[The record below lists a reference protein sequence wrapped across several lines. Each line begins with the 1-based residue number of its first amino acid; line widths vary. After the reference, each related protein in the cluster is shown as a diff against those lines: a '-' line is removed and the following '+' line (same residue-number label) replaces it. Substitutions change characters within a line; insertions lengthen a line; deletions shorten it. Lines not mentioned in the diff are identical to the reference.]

1 LLNLIKL
8 KSTLNHSVMN
18 IKVRDSK
25 YGQDFLR
32 SSFGGSLGLGL
43 WCLRSPKGLGVHAP
57 KRKKSIPPPN
67 GIILSGV
74 RASLQRELSS
84 SPTFS
89 PGARI
94 CSVSLQDPTS
104 FGLQML
110 FRTELSGF

>member
-1 LLNLIKL
+1 
-8 KSTLNHSVMN
+8 MN

-67 GIILSGV
+67 GIRPNVARSFIKGLFIKG
-74 RASLQRELSS
+74 LPTKG
-84 SPTFS
+84 SPTKAK
-89 PGARI
+89 ARCEDVVDI
-94 CSVSLQDPTS
+94 S
-104 FGLQML
+104 
-110 FRTELSGF
+110 E